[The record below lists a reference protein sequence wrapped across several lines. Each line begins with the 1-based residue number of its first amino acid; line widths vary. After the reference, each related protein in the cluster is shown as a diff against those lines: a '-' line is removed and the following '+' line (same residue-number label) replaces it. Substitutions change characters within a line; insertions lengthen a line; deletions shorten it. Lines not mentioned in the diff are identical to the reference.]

1 VWAVKP
7 HPLSIERDRETM
19 KKYIGAFL
27 IILILNAALLQAVHA
42 TDMSTVTVSATVV
55 SKSNCKFRSATA
67 ALNFGS
73 LDPSNPVNKSVNTS
87 INFRCAGSAPIA
99 TFFISDDDG
108 LYETGPNANRM
119 RHTTINTEYIP
130 YTFTLNPIS
139 GTVPKNSD
147 QTLTISGTVNG
158 TDYQNAATGTHS
170 DTVVIT
176 LAP

>member
-1 VWAVKP
+1 
-7 HPLSIERDRETM
+7 M

-27 IILILNAALLQAVHA
+27 IILVLNIVLFQQAFAAN
-42 TDMSTVTVSATVV
+42 TSTVSVSATVV

-67 ALNFGS
+67 ALNFGI

-99 TFFISDDDG
+99 TFFITDDDG
-108 LYETGPNANRM
+108 LYETGLDANRM

-130 YTFTLNPIS
+130 YTFTLNPTS
-139 GTVPKNSD
+139 GTVPKNTD
-147 QTLTISGTVNG
+147 QTLSISGTVNG
-158 TDYQNAATGTHS
+158 TDYQNAATGTYS

-176 LAP
+176 LTP